1 MSWQQRTVAPTR
13 KSPLKV
19 DIRFPCPA
27 LSRAAGMVSFTA
39 VGLGVF
45 YGGTAKLGVAPI
57 NWMTPVWTGTHLALV
72 GAGLV
77 LGAIAGRIAFATA
90 MLIPVKSEPLSDF
103 LITEWQFAATTSM
116 IWVMAIGFAL
126 SASLGRERA
135 KALVVAL
142 GAERATSV
150 VLAVGVCV
158 GLAMGAAFFVAVVFR
173 MSPAMYAVIS
183 CAIALPVAR
192 WELLHLGVTGWQ
204 WVAVGIVVPVVLLG
218 VAPGMIERDQR
229 QRRVIMEDTP

>member
-13 KSPLKV
+13 NSPPKV
-19 DIRFPCPA
+19 NIRYPCPA
-27 LSRAAGMVSFTA
+27 LSRAAGMVTFTG

-45 YGGTAKLGVAPI
+45 YSGAARLGVAPI
-57 NWMTPVWTGTHLALV
+57 NWIAPVWTRTHVALV
-72 GAGLV
+72 GAGLL
-77 LGAIAGRIAFATA
+77 LGAIAGLIAFATA

-116 IWVMAIGFAL
+116 LWVMAIGFAL

-135 KALVVAL
+135 RVLVIQL

-150 VLAVGVCV
+150 VLAIGVCV
-158 GLAMGAAFFVAVVFR
+158 GLAMGVAFFVAVVFGL
-173 MSPAMYAVIS
+173 SPALFTLIS

-192 WELLHLGVTGWQ
+192 WELLQLGVTGWH
-204 WVAVGIVVPVVLLG
+204 WIAVGIVVPVILLG
-218 VAPGMIERDQR
+218 VAPGMIERDRR
-229 QRRVIMEDTP
+229 QRRVIMEDTT